1 MGEGHERGRRDRC
14 QLIVC
19 VHFSLLNKQTG
30 STSSCLLNKQTGSTS
45 SCLLTVSLCMSMEM
59 LCIKAVQALFALPL
73 HV

>member
-19 VHFSLLNKQTG
+19 VHFS
-30 STSSCLLNKQTGSTS
+30 LLNKQTGSTS